1 MEFVIFSLF
10 SDFDFDSN
18 EIISFQIEPIQVW

>member
-1 MEFVIFSLF
+1 MEFVIFSLL

-18 EIISFQIEPIQVW
+18 EIISFQIEPIQVR